1 MHKIPYL
8 NASSFKPN
16 KTNRGHVV
24 NIRRFAEAWRVDCM
38 LDKFL
43 FACKKLLNEQI
54 QMKQNMK
61 QNKLQDEQIIGKVT
75 TRKVEANQLPF
86 RINYLYE

>member
-1 MHKIPYL
+1 
-8 NASSFKPN
+8 
-16 KTNRGHVV
+16 
-24 NIRRFAEAWRVDCM
+24 M

-61 QNKLQDEQIIGKVT
+61 QNKLHDEQIIGKVT

-86 RINYLYE
+86 RINYLYV